1 MFDNDTAKASG
12 GPGELLTPVWP
23 WQVTQEHW
31 PRDMAQ
37 ATQKATEQTGG
48 SSTGMRGGTPV

>member
-37 ATQKATEQTGG
+37 ATQKKQLSRQGG
-48 SSTGMRGGTPV
+48 HQLG